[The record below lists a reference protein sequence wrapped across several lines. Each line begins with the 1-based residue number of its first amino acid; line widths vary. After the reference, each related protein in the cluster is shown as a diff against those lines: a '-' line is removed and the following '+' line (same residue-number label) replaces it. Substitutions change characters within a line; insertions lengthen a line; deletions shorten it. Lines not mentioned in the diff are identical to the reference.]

1 MSKAQGAC
9 LLLTGPKCR
18 FAPMRKM
25 LNSNLKGAS
34 WLFSGPRYQC
44 LPIRRIL
51 GCQIQ
56 RGNHTVISARI
67 SIITY
72 TTKNESKPEGY
83 ICCYQGPDINLHLYN
98 KWTLNPKG
106 RPYCSQ
112 SLYIHIYQFW
122 PIRKQITIARRNL
135 AVTEARIYFQL
146 CEQCLI

>member
-112 SLYIHIYQFW
+112 SLYIYIYINFDLYANKSQSQGVILLLPRPEYTFSY
-122 PIRKQITIARRNL
+122 ASN
-135 AVTEARIYFQL
+135 V
-146 CEQCLI
+146 